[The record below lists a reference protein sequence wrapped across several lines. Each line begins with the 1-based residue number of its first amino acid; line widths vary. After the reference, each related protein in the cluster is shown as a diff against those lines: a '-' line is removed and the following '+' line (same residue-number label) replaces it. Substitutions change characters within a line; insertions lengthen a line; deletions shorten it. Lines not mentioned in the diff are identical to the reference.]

1 MTEIWLLLISIL
13 LILICGAF
21 VAAEFALLAVNR
33 STVEKLANGGDS
45 NAKGIFRALKTLSTQ
60 LSGVQLGI
68 TLTSLTIGYLAEP
81 AIATL
86 IAPGLRSIGL
96 AEAPAHSLA
105 IVLGIS
111 LATAATMIYG
121 ELVPKY
127 IALIKPLATARLLQA
142 PMRTFTF
149 VMLPLIRVLN
159 GTANIV
165 LRSRGV
171 EPQEEL
177 SAARSADELL
187 SLVRRSADKGT
198 LTRPTALMLERSLNF
213 RELTAIDIMTPRVR
227 MKAISASSTIDH
239 LQELSAQT
247 GHSRFP
253 VYRETL
259 DNIVGIVRV
268 KHALRV
274 NEMDRTSTTV
284 ESIMV
289 EPTFVPSTI
298 ELSSLLNVLKQDSR
312 HIAIV
317 VDEFGGVDGVVTI
330 EDLLEE
336 LVGELYDE
344 HDGIRTGQ
352 YKRITASTWHI
363 SGLLRPDEISHELG
377 ITLPEEENVETVAGL
392 FMHEEEEVPKVG
404 DTTTLEGV
412 NRTGDPVYVRL
423 VVLKMEG
430 RRIDQLKMS
439 VRKRPSTAKDDES

>member
-1 MTEIWLLLISIL
+1 MTELWLLLISII
-13 LILICGAF
+13 LIAICGAF

-33 STVEKLANGGDS
+33 STVEKLANSGDAS
-45 NAKGIFRALKTLSTQ
+45 AAGIFRALKTLSTQ

-68 TLTSLTIGYLAEP
+68 TLTSLSIGYLAEP
-81 AIATL
+81 AIAKL
-86 IAPGLRSIGL
+86 IAPVLRTMGL
-96 AEAPAHSLA
+96 AEAPAHSVA
-105 IVLGIS
+105 ILLGIS

-142 PMRTFTF
+142 PMRAFTF
-149 VMLPLIRVLN
+149 AMLPLIRILN
-159 GTANIV
+159 GSANIV

-198 LTRPTALMLERSLNF
+198 LTRTTALMLERSLNF

-227 MKAISASSTIDH
+227 MKAINAHDSITR

-253 VYRETL
+253 VYRDTL
-259 DNIVGIVRV
+259 DNVVGIVRV
-268 KHALRV
+268 KHALRI
-274 NEMDRTSTTV
+274 NEAERPTTTV
-284 ESIMV
+284 EMIMV
-289 EPTFVPSTI
+289 EPTFVPSSI
-298 ELSSLLNVLKQDSR
+298 ELSSLLNVLKDESR

-344 HDGIRTGQ
+344 HDSTRTGQ
-352 YKRITASTWHI
+352 YKRITTNTWHI
-363 SGLLRPDEISHELG
+363 SGLLRPDEISQEIG
-377 ITLPEEENVETVAGL
+377 ITLPEEEDVETVGGL
-392 FMHEEEEVPKVG
+392 FMHEEEEVPEVG

-412 NRTGDPVYVRL
+412 NRSGELVYVRL

-439 VRKRPSTAKDDES
+439 VRKRPTLARDDE

>member
-1 MTEIWLLLISIL
+1 MTELWLLVISIL

-33 STVEKLANGGDS
+33 STVEKLAANGDTT
-45 NAKGIFRALKTLSTQ
+45 AAGILRALRSLSTQ

-81 AIATL
+81 AIASL
-86 IAPGLRSIGL
+86 IAPGLRVVGL
-96 AEAPAHSLA
+96 ADAPAHSIA
-105 IVLGIS
+105 IVLGIAT
-111 LATAATMIYG
+111 ATAATMIYG

-142 PMRTFTF
+142 PMRGFTF
-149 VMLPLIRVLN
+149 AMLPLIRLLN
-159 GTANIV
+159 GTANYI

-171 EPQEEL
+171 TPQEEL

-198 LTRPTALMLERSLNF
+198 LTRTTALMLEKSLNF

-227 MKAISASSTIDH
+227 MKAINANESITRM
-239 LQELSAQT
+239 QELATQT

-253 VYRETL
+253 VYHDAL
-259 DNIVGIVRV
+259 DNLVGIVRV
-268 KHALRV
+268 KHALRI
-274 NEMDRTSTTV
+274 NEVDRSTTTV

-289 EPTFVPSTI
+289 PATFVPSSI
-298 ELSSLLNVLKQDSR
+298 ELGTLLNVLKEDSR

-344 HDGIRTGQ
+344 HDGSRIGQ
-352 YKRITASTWHI
+352 YTRITSNTWHI
-363 SGLLRPDEISHELG
+363 SGLLRPDEISQELG
-377 ITLPEEENVETVAGL
+377 ITLPEEEDVETVGGL
-392 FMHEEEEVPKVG
+392 FMHKEEEVPEVG
-404 DTTTLEGV
+404 DTTTLEGI
-412 NRTGDPVYVRL
+412 NHNGDPVYVRL
-423 VVLKMEG
+423 TVLKMEG
-430 RRIDQLKMS
+430 RRIDELKMS
-439 VRKRPSTAKDDES
+439 VRKRPATAKDDES